1 MLAIK
6 DGRVLTATDK
16 EYLKATLL
24 IEGGKILAIGENLA
38 IPSDAQVI
46 DAQGCWVTPGLIDT
60 HTHIGIWGE
69 PNTRGG
75 ISDGNETAADPTTPY
90 IRALDAFNVC
100 DPGIRSA
107 REAGFT
113 TCCTLPGSG
122 NVLGGTGFAYKL
134 NPKETVDQM
143 MIPGTEVMKFALGE
157 NPRFNY
163 GTKGKSPKT
172 RMGVGAVLRQAL
184 FDAKAYS
191 DQLLEAQKD
200 PDKNPPAPNFRLEA
214 LVPVVRG
221 EMLCRI
227 HCHRADD
234 IATAIRIA
242 KEFGLRYC
250 LEHATEGFKLSGILA
265 KEGIFCVVGPLG
277 MGPAKQEVWE
287 CNFTTP
293 GVLANAGVKL
303 CLTQDTGVMTKLLP
317 TFVGLAIAQGL
328 SHKAALEAV
337 TINAARLLG
346 IDAMTGSLEPG
357 KAADIAIFDGDP
369 FSNYTKCLHTIIDGQ
384 VFGHR

>member
-6 DGRVLTATDK
+6 DGRVLTAAHK
-16 EYLKATLL
+16 EYDKATLL
-24 IEGGKILAIGENLA
+24 IEDGRIIALGEDLA
-38 IPSDAQVI
+38 IPSEAKVI
-46 DAQGCWVTPGLIDT
+46 DAQGCWVCPGLIDA
-60 HTHIGIWGE
+60 HTHIGVWGE

-75 ISDGNETAADPTTPY
+75 ISDGNETAAEPATPQV
-90 IRALDAFNVC
+90 RALDAFNIC
-100 DPGIRSA
+100 DPGIAAA

-113 TCCTLPGSG
+113 ACCTLPGSG
-122 NVLGGTGFAYKL
+122 NVVGGTGFAYKL
-134 NPKETVDQM
+134 CPRETVDQM

-172 RMGVGAVLRQAL
+172 RMGVGAVLRQTL
-184 FDAKAYS
+184 FEAKIYS
-191 DQLLEAQKD
+191 DQLLEAQND
-200 PDKNPPAPNFRLEA
+200 PEKKPPTPNFRLEA

-242 KEFGLRYC
+242 KEFGLRYS
-250 LEHATEGFKLSGILA
+250 LEHATEGFKLPDILA
-265 KEGIFCVVGPLG
+265 TEGVFCVIGPLN

-287 CNFTTP
+287 CNFGTP
-293 GVLANAGVKL
+293 GVLANAGIKI

-317 TFVGLAIAQGL
+317 TFIGLAIAEGL

-346 IDAMTGSLEPG
+346 IDSMTGSLEVG
-357 KAADIAIFDGDP
+357 KAADIAIFNGDP
-369 FSNYTKCLHTIIDGQ
+369 FSNYTKCLHTIIEGQ
-384 VFGHR
+384 VFSHS